1 MTRHES
7 PPAPTTWSLVTAHT
21 ADRGSFCAALGEDGI
36 REVPALCGYP
46 GGFEAL
52 QDWASLAPGLR
63 GYDPREA
70 APVRGARLL
79 APVRYPRT
87 VLVSG
92 ANHRDGPA
100 GTMGDDAT
108 RVQPFFFLKPPT
120 TTVIGPDDPI
130 VIPADERQKVDV
142 EAELAVVI
150 GRAGGDIPADR
161 AAAHIAGYTI
171 VNDVSARGPHRREDA
186 FAEPFTWD
194 WPASKGQDTFC
205 PTGPGVT
212 PAWLVP
218 DPHDL
223 PIRLSVNGHEEQVS
237 HTRETIQG
245 VAELVAAV
253 STLIILQPGD
263 ILATGTPA
271 GVGLRRDRFLRPGDT
286 VEITIGHLGR
296 LRNPVTARE
305 TPRETA
311 HATAQGAS

>member
-7 PPAPTTWSLVTAHT
+7 PSAPTTWSLVTAHT
-21 ADRGSFCAALGEDGI
+21 AGRGSFCAALGEDGI

-70 APVRGARLL
+70 APVRGARLP

-92 ANHRDGPA
+92 ANHRDRPA

-108 RVQPFFFLKPPT
+108 TRVQPFFFPKPPT

-171 VNDVSARGPHRREDA
+171 VNDVSARGPHRRGMPSPNPSPGTGRPPRDRTPSA
-186 FAEPFTWD
+186 PPV
-194 WPASKGQDTFC
+194 PASPRRGWC
-205 PTGPGVT
+205 
-212 PAWLVP
+212 
-218 DPHDL
+218 
-223 PIRLSVNGHEEQVS
+223 PIRTICPSGS
-237 HTRETIQG
+237 PSTATRN
-245 VAELVAAV
+245 
-253 STLIILQPGD
+253 
-263 ILATGTPA
+263 
-271 GVGLRRDRFLRPGDT
+271 R
-286 VEITIGHLGR
+286 
-296 LRNPVTARE
+296 
-305 TPRETA
+305 
-311 HATAQGAS
+311 